1 MLNLPFRSRL
11 PESVANVP
19 AVIMVHGW
27 LGSEDVM
34 WAFESYLP
42 KEAAVFAPRGYYSAE
57 GGYGW
62 WLQDD
67 YAATFERGL
76 AALREF
82 VIGVRESYPVD
93 PARIA
98 LMGFS
103 QGAAACAALLLKEP
117 ELARGVALLA
127 GFLPGPARQWATPN
141 RLAGKRIFI
150 AHGIEDDTVP
160 VEEARSARDVLAAT
174 GAQITYG
181 EYPTAHKMNPQGLR
195 DLKRWLVEPLDGG

>member
-11 PESVANVP
+11 PDTATNAP
-19 AVIMVHGW
+19 AILMVHGW
-27 LGSEDVM
+27 LGNENVM

-42 KEAAVFAPRGYYSAE
+42 KAAAIFSPRGFYSAE

-62 WLQDD
+62 WLHDD
-67 YAATFERGL
+67 DAATFDTGL

-82 VIGVRESYPVD
+82 VIGVREVYPVD
-93 PARIA
+93 PARIV

-117 ELARGVALLA
+117 ELARGAALLA
-127 GFLPGPARQWATPN
+127 GFVPRAAHAWATPG

-150 AHGIEDDTVP
+150 AHGTEDETVP
-160 VEEARSARDVLAAT
+160 IEKARTARDVLI
-174 GAQITYG
+174 GAGADVTYG
-181 EYPTAHKMNPQGLR
+181 EYPVAHKMNPQALR
-195 DLKRWLVEPLDGG
+195 ALRQWLIETIL